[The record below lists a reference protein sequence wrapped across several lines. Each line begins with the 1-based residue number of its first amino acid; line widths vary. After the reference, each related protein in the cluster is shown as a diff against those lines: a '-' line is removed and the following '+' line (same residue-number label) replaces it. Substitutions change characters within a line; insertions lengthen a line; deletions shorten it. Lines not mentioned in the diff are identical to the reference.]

1 MRNERRFFLGQK
13 MQSWW
18 HDEEGKPT
26 EPHKVWLPLLWAS
39 SGFLWSV
46 WLMQNAAN
54 IAVYLPRSLNWWEFL
69 LFCSPIVGAAGGTR
83 LRGTFAGAFRITPG
97 TTLCNTMLSRVY
109 MLRFDHDDIVC
120 RGPPRASVKVEQ
132 QCMSAHRH
140 PLRVLVIRWAAWAS

>member
-1 MRNERRFFLGQK
+1 MRYERRFFLGQK

-54 IAVYLPRSLNWWEFL
+54 IAVYLPRSLSWWQFL
-69 LFCSPIVGAAGGTR
+69 LFCAPIVRDWG
-83 LRGTFAGAFRITPG
+83 IETPK
-97 TTLCNTMLSRVY
+97 LQL
-109 MLRFDHDDIVC
+109 
-120 RGPPRASVKVEQ
+120 
-132 QCMSAHRH
+132 
-140 PLRVLVIRWAAWAS
+140 